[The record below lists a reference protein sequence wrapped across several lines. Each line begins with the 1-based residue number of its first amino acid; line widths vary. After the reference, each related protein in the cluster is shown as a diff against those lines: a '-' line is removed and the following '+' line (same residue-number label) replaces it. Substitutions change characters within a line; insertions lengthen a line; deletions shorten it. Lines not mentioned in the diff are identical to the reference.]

1 MEDLKKEGLSTKV
14 SNKLDDY
21 LSCTIKL
28 SDDKTKAWIGQPHL
42 IDKLKSKFGELV
54 KGMQAY
60 KTPGTPGQQIM
71 RVQDDSLKITKEK
84 QSLYRSAVGMLL
96 YLLKHSRPCL
106 ANPIWELSKALDGAN
121 EAAFKELK

>member
-1 MEDLKKEGLSTKV
+1 VEELKKEGLPIKV

-60 KTPGTPGQQIM
+60 NQAP
-71 RVQDDSLKITKEK
+71 
-84 QSLYRSAVGMLL
+84 
-96 YLLKHSRPCL
+96 L
-106 ANPIWELSKALDGAN
+106 ANALF
-121 EAAFKELK
+121 EFKMIV